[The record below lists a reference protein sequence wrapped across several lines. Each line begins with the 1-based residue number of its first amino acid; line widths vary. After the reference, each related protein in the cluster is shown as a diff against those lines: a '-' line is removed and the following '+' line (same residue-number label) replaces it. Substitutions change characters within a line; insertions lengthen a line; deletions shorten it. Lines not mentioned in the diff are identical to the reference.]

1 MKSPRS
7 TLLAIGA
14 LLALVAPGCKTLKRE
29 LGIPD
34 LSPAPP
40 ELPAPTAYRDGT
52 VDFAAV
58 RRVLALPLY
67 DESEQGDA
75 TTLLSRTLG
84 EELSRLRRFDVV
96 VPSSSDASLKSGEAP
111 HRLGQVPIQSI
122 IELGRRYSVDAV
134 VFGTISEYRP
144 YAPPRVAL
152 KLSLVDTQTGRVL
165 WQVDDFIDAS
175 DARTAH
181 SMRKF
186 FDGVIDD
193 QNTEFGDELLVTS
206 PEMFARYALRRS
218 ARTLLE

>member
-1 MKSPRS
+1 MNVKF
-7 TLLAIGA
+7 LAVLAAVVA
-14 LLALVAPGCKTLKRE
+14 LAPCGCKTLKRE

-40 ELPAPTAYRDGT
+40 EQPAPVAYRDGT
-52 VDFAAV
+52 VDFGAV

-75 TTLLSRTLG
+75 TALLSRTLG

-96 VPSSSDASLKSGEAP
+96 TPTASDAALKSSEAP
-111 HRLGQVPIQSI
+111 HRIGQVPIQSI

-134 VFGTISEYRP
+134 VFGTVSEYRP

-165 WQVDDFIDAS
+165 WQVDDYVDSA

-193 QNTEFGDELLVTS
+193 QNTQFGDELLLTS
-206 PEMFARYALRRS
+206 PELFARYALRRS
-218 ARTLLE
+218 AKTLLE